1 MYGLGVNR
9 DMGGKYDGDEVNT
22 GEEVKGSLDVRKTM
36 QF

>member
-9 DMGGKYDGDEVNT
+9 DMGRKYDGDEVNS
-22 GEEVKGSLDVRKTM
+22 GEEVKRSLDVRKTM